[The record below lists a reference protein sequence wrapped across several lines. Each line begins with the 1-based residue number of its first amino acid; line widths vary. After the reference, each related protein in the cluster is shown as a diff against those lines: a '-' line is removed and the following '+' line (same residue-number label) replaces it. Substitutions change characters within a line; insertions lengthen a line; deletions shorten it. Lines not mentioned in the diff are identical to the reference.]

1 MQQYL
6 NTMGTVFKYATCYGD
21 RTKKGRHRLFG
32 GDHGGVG
39 METYDLSKGLPI
51 VTTRQIFFKNMIQE
65 TFGFIRGSV
74 HIKDLTKAFWGRWAV
89 TEDDVN
95 EMANAIVAEA
105 VKSDPTLTET
115 NRESIRQTMIKD
127 LSTKIGTVGPMYGA
141 TWRRFPRVRLDPPW
155 WLESYADVPSDFR
168 ESIKEDFL
176 REVALSNGT
185 VVNDQATWERYAFTR
200 YNASGYDQLAMVMK
214 SLKVRPYS
222 SRHRVT
228 ALHPDLVGS
237 EGSSPQMNALNDYGA
252 LAPCHSGFQFMV
264 TDNDQGEKVLNCM
277 MYMSSSD
284 VPVGRPVN
292 IAQYSILTML
302 VAHCLDYK
310 PGLFT
315 IVSCDTHI
323 YADQMALV
331 PTQLERE
338 PKPLPRLVINPDQK
352 DLFAMTP
359 ADIQIVDYEHHDR
372 VDYPVAV

>member
-1 MQQYL
+1 
-6 NTMGTVFKYATCYGD
+6 
-21 RTKKGRHRLFG
+21 
-32 GDHGGVG
+32 

-228 ALHPDLVGS
+228 ALHPDLIGS